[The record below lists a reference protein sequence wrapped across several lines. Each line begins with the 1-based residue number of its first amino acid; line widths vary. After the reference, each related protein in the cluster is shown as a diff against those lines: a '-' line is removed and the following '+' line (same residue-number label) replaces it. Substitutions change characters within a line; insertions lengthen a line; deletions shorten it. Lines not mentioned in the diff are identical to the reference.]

1 MGNSR
6 SDFLVTAVALLSL
19 AAGHAA
25 AATPVAPAPAQCQ
38 LGRAVPV
45 DATDRTIAF
54 PLKTHPGARFLDD
67 AAGNP
72 FFMHGDTA
80 WSLIAQLPRDAVEEY
95 LQDRRR
101 RGFNTLL
108 VSLLEHRF
116 ATGAPNNT
124 YGEPPFLT
132 PGDYATPN
140 EKYFAHADW
149 VLGRAQELGFV
160 VLLTPSYVGNQGG
173 DEGWYQEMLK
183 SGPQKLHDYGR
194 YLGKRYQNLKNIVWL
209 HGGDYDP
216 PNKDVVRAIVDGI
229 REIQPTAL
237 HSAHGSPGRAA
248 LEYWRGEPWLDL
260 NNVYT
265 YEPVIH
271 AARKQYADAAA
282 MPFFLIESA
291 YEDEHDAGEW
301 RLRLQTYQAVLSG
314 ATGQI
319 FGNNPIWHFDGPG
332 IYDAPATWRQA
343 LNSRGA
349 QSMTVFCNLY
359 ASVDWWRLKPDLSNE
374 LVIDGR
380 GSDREG
386 RAVAAL
392 ADDRSFALVYL
403 PSTRVVTLDLSRL
416 AGPMVAAT
424 WYDPSS
430 GRSHPVGSSPFRNT
444 ASHPLAFAP
453 APPRNDAGLNDW
465 VLELR
470 SQPETIARP

>member
-1 MGNSR
+1 MQ
-6 SDFLVTAVALLSL
+6 
-19 AAGHAA
+19 
-25 AATPVAPAPAQCQ
+25 APAQCQ
-38 LGRAVPV
+38 IGRAVPI
-45 DATDRTIAF
+45 DAVDRTIAF
-54 PLKTHPGARFLDD
+54 PIKVRSGERFFED

-80 WSLIAQLPRDAVEEY
+80 WSLIAQLPREAVEEY

-108 VSLLEHRF
+108 INLLEHRF
-116 ATGAPNNT
+116 ANNAPNNA
-124 YGEPPFLT
+124 YGEPPFLSA
-132 PGDYATPN
+132 GDYSTSN

-149 VLGRAQELGFV
+149 VLARAQELGFV
-160 VLLTPSYVGNQGG
+160 VLLAPSYVGHQGG
-173 DEGWYQEMLK
+173 NEGWYQEMLK
-183 SGPQKLHDYGR
+183 SGPEKLHGYGR
-194 YLGKRYQNLKNIVWL
+194 YLGRRYQNLKNIIWL

-216 PNKDVVRAIVDGI
+216 PDKDIVRAIVNGI

-237 HSAHGSPGRAA
+237 HSAHGSPESPPS
-248 LEYWRGEPWLDL
+248 EYWRGEPWLDL

-271 AARKQYADAAA
+271 AARKQYVEADA

-291 YEDEHDAGEW
+291 YEDEHEAGEW
-301 RLRLQTYQAVLSG
+301 RLRLQTYQAVLNG
-314 ATGQI
+314 AAGHI

-332 IYDAPATWRQA
+332 LYSVPTTWRQA

-359 ASVDWWRLKPDLSNE
+359 ASLDWWRLRPDLGNE
-374 LVIDGR
+374 LIVDGL

-403 PSTRVVTLDLSRL
+403 PSTRLITLDLSRL

-430 GRSHPVGSSPFRNT
+430 GRSHPVGGSPYGNT
-444 ASHPLAFAP
+444 ASHPLTFAP
-453 APPRNDAGLNDW
+453 APPRNDAGQNDW

-470 SQPETIARP
+470 SQPAIPHS